1 MQCNVLNHFHL
12 CQSTVKPMSF
22 STLAVSRVPFAVY
35 FVPWTLW
42 FLLIF
47 KCVSEARQNKPP
59 KLPLKLCGEHLAFWA
74 PWGGHLFWFLRHL
87 DTCIFKARSSTWLK
101 GNQMIFFFFCWKEM
115 FLHEKHCI
123 CCPRCRHFYKSE
135 FRFHS
140 LLAHFIICI
149 FLLYRLNIFCQL
161 MTFFFLWTV
170 LKPQLSWWWINCAP
184 LVLGYSVG
192 WMHTS

>member
-1 MQCNVLNHFHL
+1 MCFWSKTEQTSKATLE
-12 CQSTVKPMSF
+12 TMRRAF
-22 STLAVSRVPFAVY
+22 SILGSLRRTFIL
-35 FVPWTLW
+35 
-42 FLLIF
+42 
-47 KCVSEARQNKPP
+47 VSET
-59 KLPLKLCGEHLAFWA
+59 L
-74 PWGGHLFWFLRHL
+74 GHLHL
-87 DTCIFKARSSTWLK
+87 QSKIFDMTER
-101 GNQMIFFFFCWKEM
+101 QPDDFFFFCWKEM